1 MFLNFSCS
9 FVIYLLGIVFAAM
22 ASRLFTS
29 ICNSWRNLFPSR
41 KSPNVSGKEKVLPT
55 EVNINEGA
63 KECPNKSNNVDLVPS
78 KPLVNSNKFTDPCDF
93 PDRPTQNYNERVS
106 VRNRGLSSHYDNHNH
121 DQLSSLNTQTQQDK
135 SLIMN
140 DETSFSRPTQR
151 GLFHN
156 IQNHGVSST
165 PSHVTDRGFPR
176 NLGVSH
182 SSGDLP
188 FHPPIHSTP
197 FTEPQVRFS
206 DQNSDLD
213 LGSTN
218 LYTRKER
225 EPDKFDGKT
234 VEWPDYLR
242 HFEQVALW
250 NRWSEAEKAMQLAMS
265 LRGSAQRI
273 LSELSPTHLAN
284 YRGLVTSLSL
294 KGFVLQK
301 ERAHTDANL
310 EPENV

>member
-1 MFLNFSCS
+1 
-9 FVIYLLGIVFAAM
+9 
-22 ASRLFTS
+22 
-29 ICNSWRNLFPSR
+29 
-41 KSPNVSGKEKVLPT
+41 
-55 EVNINEGA
+55 
-63 KECPNKSNNVDLVPS
+63 
-78 KPLVNSNKFTDPCDF
+78 
-93 PDRPTQNYNERVS
+93 
-106 VRNRGLSSHYDNHNH
+106 
-121 DQLSSLNTQTQQDK
+121 
-135 SLIMN
+135 MN
-140 DETSFSRPTQR
+140 DETSFSKPTQR

-176 NLGVSH
+176 NLGVFH

-188 FHPPIHSTP
+188 FQPSIHSTP
-197 FTEPQVRFS
+197 FTEQQVRIS
-206 DQNSDLD
+206 DQNSDLN

-225 EPDKFDGKT
+225 ETDKFDGKT
-234 VEWPDYLR
+234 VECPDYMYMYLR

-284 YRGLVTSLSL
+284 YCTLVISLSL
-294 KGFVLQK
+294 SQRVCPQERESAYRCEFRTRKRLRENPFLNMVL
-301 ERAHTDANL
+301 R
-310 EPENV
+310 